1 VGAPPVPIT
10 PPEVITQ
17 EFRTPTAVRRGVVAG
32 VVGNVLEWY
41 DFALFGFFAREIGA
55 HFFPATDPTASL
67 LAAFGTFAAGFLMR
81 PVGGAL
87 FGWVG
92 DRFGRKQ
99 ALIWS
104 VLAMAFPSFFIGL
117 LPGTETIGFAAPVLL
132 LLFRLMQGLA
142 VGGEYMASAVFLVEG
157 SQPGRRGWMG
167 SWGPLGASAGTLL
180 GSMAGALVNRVL
192 PPEAVMAY
200 GWRIPFLVGLAVG
213 LGGLAI
219 RRHYVERVPHQAPA
233 KSPLGE
239 AFRQHWRTMLHLVVL
254 IAGISVGFYTVFVYT
269 ATWLEQQIGVPART
283 ALEINSLAM
292 AAHLFVLPAAG
303 WASDRLGRR
312 PVLMFGSGAFALLA
326 YPLMSLMAQGQ
337 TGGLVL
343 GWVAL
348 SLLLAIAGGVMP
360 ATMAELAPWRVR
372 CTVLS
377 VAYNVG
383 MALLG
388 GTTPLVAAWLVARTG
403 VTLAPALYLS
413 AAAGLAFIGALLLPG
428 TTRHSLTKE
437 FESARFR
444 QT

>member
-1 VGAPPVPIT
+1 
-10 PPEVITQ
+10 
-17 EFRTPTAVRRGVVAG
+17 
-32 VVGNVLEWY
+32 
-41 DFALFGFFAREIGA
+41 
-55 HFFPATDPTASL
+55 
-67 LAAFGTFAAGFLMR
+67 
-81 PVGGAL
+81 
-87 FGWVG
+87 
-92 DRFGRKQ
+92 
-99 ALIWS
+99 
-104 VLAMAFPSFFIGL
+104 
-117 LPGTETIGFAAPVLL
+117 VLL

-200 GWRIPFLVGLAVG
+200 GWRIPFLAGLAVG

-233 KSPLGE
+233 RSPLGE

-428 TTRHSLTKE
+428 TTRHSLTRE

-444 QT
+444 HT

>member
-1 VGAPPVPIT
+1 
-10 PPEVITQ
+10 
-17 EFRTPTAVRRGVVAG
+17 
-32 VVGNVLEWY
+32 
-41 DFALFGFFAREIGA
+41 
-55 HFFPATDPTASL
+55 
-67 LAAFGTFAAGFLMR
+67 
-81 PVGGAL
+81 
-87 FGWVG
+87 
-92 DRFGRKQ
+92 
-99 ALIWS
+99 
-104 VLAMAFPSFFIGL
+104 
-117 LPGTETIGFAAPVLL
+117 
-132 LLFRLMQGLA
+132 
-142 VGGEYMASAVFLVEG
+142 
-157 SQPGRRGWMG
+157 
-167 SWGPLGASAGTLL
+167 
-180 GSMAGALVNRVL
+180 
-192 PPEAVMAY
+192 MAY

-292 AAHLFVLPAAG
+292 AAHLLVLPAAG

-377 VAYNVG
+377 VAYNIG

-388 GTTPLVAAWLVARTG
+388 GTTPLVAAWLVSRTG
-403 VTLAPALYLS
+403 MTLAPAVYLA
-413 AAAGLAFIGALLLPG
+413 AAAGLAFIGAMLLPR